1 MSTRPIAVVTGASS
15 GIGAATAEAL
25 AASGYHVWCT
35 ARRADRI
42 EALAEKIGGTAF
54 VCDVADLASIDALA
68 AALPAEVHLL
78 VNNAGGAQGLDTVE
92 DAKDSDWITMFE
104 TNVLGLMRVTR
115 ALLPKM
121 KAAPK
126 SHIVNVTSIAGREAY
141 PKGAGYTSAKH
152 GARVITQTL
161 RAELNGL
168 PIRVTDISPGLV
180 ETEFSIVRFAGDTE
194 RASKVYDGYT
204 PLTAAD
210 IAETIRWAVMLP
222 AHVNIDEIVVKPLAQ
237 ASATQVARGAGL

>member
-25 AASGYHVWCT
+25 ASAGYHVWCT
-35 ARRADRI
+35 ARRKDRI
-42 EALAEKIGGTAF
+42 DALAEKIGGTAF
-54 VCDVADLASIDALA
+54 VCDVADVASIDALA
-68 AALPAEVHLL
+68 AALPGEVHLL

-168 PIRVTDISPGLV
+168 PIRITDISPGLV
-180 ETEFSIVRFAGDTE
+180 ETEFSVVRFAGDTE
-194 RASKVYDGYT
+194 RAAKVYDGYT
-204 PLTAAD
+204 PLTADD